1 MRNYS
6 MTYPKKP
13 VTCICVTLLILLM
26 AAQGVYAQNYPG
38 MQHKDLKLVS
48 NPELASA
55 HLFPE
60 VSGTIQRVFVRH
72 ESGSQLKLVLQYTG
86 FENAYLTAST
96 LDQHM
101 RPQKQINSIAGNL
114 QGVESPVELVFN
126 LKANAGP
133 GMRLRS
139 GFVKIS
145 FSAQPDHIGP
155 NSPQV
160 IYKLNKAWTGGSGH
174 PLANNQL
181 GSSGGRRIDNGSRQP
196 GNDQSLNENGPVL
209 SNRHVVVKIDMEP
222 IGSAARLNP
231 NFVAKQ
237 PGPTKDVAAKVD
249 SSTQVTDTL
258 NTIIDTDPLGP
269 SDFKLSLWEN
279 IKTDVEFDFADIS
292 NINLNIF
299 RDKNP
304 ASNQFYYAPVAY
316 NLVWNHAKGAAGYD
330 LKTLFGTASDQ
341 GESGEVRIHARLN
354 AGINT
359 AEVKL
364 IRSLLEAYVARHDNL
379 EGPKLNILPVSGPP
393 RVSFNDELKNLYN
406 IPAEKVSVQAS
417 SDITKPINV
426 SWSTDSRTKDEMV
439 VALMENVGINGA
451 MILQPAGDS
460 VVSLR
465 IPVHININDP
475 QTFGK
480 FVLEPGKWRKKHWI
494 NTTPYP
500 VALNK
505 LHLLT
510 LEENDEGWIDPVIY
524 SWDLN
529 QQVVSAGGK
538 AFFNAKK
545 VPKWLEA
552 SKSTVRI
559 WLDYE
564 VLPCDPCNKMA
575 ISTTLGGTSGEHAR
589 KISFELFDVLAQTGA
604 KIAQIKVRSRQ
615 ADPKGVQVIEMSP
628 TLRIEKDE
636 AFTVGPFFVAA
647 GEKLDYEYHLTLIM
661 PDGTVHE
668 ATDWVRGKESE
679 VFLGVKNVQAIIPS
693 ILN

>member
-6 MTYPKKP
+6 MTYPVRP
-13 VTCICVTLLILLM
+13 VIRIYVVLMILYM
-26 AAQGVYAQNYPG
+26 MAQGANAQNYAG
-38 MQHKDLKLVS
+38 LQHKELKLVS

-55 HLFPE
+55 QLFPE
-60 VSGTIQRVFVRH
+60 VTGTIQRVFVRY

-101 RPQKQINSIAGNL
+101 KPQKQINVITGNL

-126 LKANAGP
+126 LRTSAGP
-133 GMRLRS
+133 GIRLRS

-145 FSAQPDHIGP
+145 FSSQPDHIGP

-160 IYKLNKAWTGGSGH
+160 IYKLNKAWSGRAGQL
-174 PLANNQL
+174 LANNQQ
-181 GSSGGRRIDNGSRQP
+181 GSSGRRIDNGRRP
-196 GNDQSLNENGPVL
+196 DNDQFPIDNDPIITNS
-209 SNRHVVVKIDMEP
+209 HVVVKIDMEP

-231 NFVAKQ
+231 NFVAK
-237 PGPTKDVAAKVD
+237 PPRPAKNVTANAD
-249 SSTQVTDTL
+249 SLMQVTDTL
-258 NTIIDTDPLGP
+258 NTVIDTDPLGP

-330 LKTLFGTASDQ
+330 LKTLFGTASDH

-364 IRSLLEAYVARHDNL
+364 IRSLLEAYVARYDSL

-393 RVSFNDELKNLYN
+393 KVSFNDELKNLYN

-426 SWSTDSRTKDEMV
+426 SWSTDSKTKDEMV

-451 MILQPAGDS
+451 MILQPVGDS

-480 FVLEPGKWRKKHWI
+480 FVLEAGKWRKKLWV

-500 VALNK
+500 VALNE

-510 LEENDEGWIDPVIY
+510 LEENDKGLLNPVIY
-524 SWDLN
+524 SWDLG

-538 AFFNAKK
+538 AFFNANK
-545 VPKWLEA
+545 VPKWLDA
-552 SKSTVRI
+552 STSTVRI

-615 ADPKGVQVIEMSP
+615 ADPKGVQVIEMSS

-636 AFTVGPFFVAA
+636 VFTVGPFFVAA